1 MSYELKIE
9 ALTENGLAE
18 KIIDTI
24 KQIGQPKEIK
34 YGKRT
39 GQIAVWFNATLIYEG
54 DIVKDIEGYIG

>member
-1 MSYELKIE
+1 MSYEIKVE
-9 ALTENGLAE
+9 ALTDNGLAE

-39 GQIAVWFNATLIYEG
+39 GQIAVWFTATLVYGEN
-54 DIVKDIEGYIG
+54 K